1 MGRLIG
7 YLKSKKTKGNIVR
20 NPKVIKAV
28 MFCDSNYAM
37 NKETI
42 KMVSGLAITFG
53 DTLLTCSSDN
63 KRTITLIS
71 TESGYVALSACSQ

>member
-1 MGRLIG
+1 MGHLIG

-42 KMVSGLAITFG
+42 KIVRSLFVTLG
-53 DTLLTCSSDN
+53 DTLLTCSSGN
-63 KRTITLIS
+63 KRTITLTS
-71 TESGYVALSACSQ
+71 TESGYVALSVC